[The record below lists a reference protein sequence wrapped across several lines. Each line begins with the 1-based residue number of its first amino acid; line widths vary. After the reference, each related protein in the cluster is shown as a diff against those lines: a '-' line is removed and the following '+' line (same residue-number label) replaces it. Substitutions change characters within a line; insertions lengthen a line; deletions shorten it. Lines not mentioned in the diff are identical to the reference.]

1 MTPDDPRMESTVAYV
16 PPQHIL
22 ERYADVLVNFALGG
36 GDGIKP
42 GEVVRVTAHEIAK
55 PLYAE
60 LLRSVWRAGGHVI
73 GQYLPDDDETFNL
86 SRDFYDIAAEH
97 QIDFFAERF
106 MRGVID
112 EIDHALFVI
121 STTDP
126 QALKGVDPKKI
137 MRSGK
142 AMKPWMDW
150 RMEKENA
157 GRFTWTL
164 GLYGTAAMAAEA
176 DLDLEDYWQ
185 QIIDAC
191 FLDEDDPIARWREV
205 SAQITDYVGRLD
217 ALEIDRLHV
226 EGEDVDL
233 WLTLG
238 EQRSWVGGSGRNIPS
253 FEIFTS
259 PDWRGTEGWIRF
271 NQPLYRYGN
280 LVTDVRLEFVAGRVV
295 KATAATN
302 ESVLQEMVATENA
315 DKVGEFSLTDRRFSR
330 ITRFM
335 AETLYDENVGG
346 PFGNTHIALGSSYHD
361 AYAGDPDGI
370 PKDEWA
376 RLGFNDSS
384 VHTDIVSTADRTVTA
399 MLRDGT
405 ERLIYRDGEFQL

>member
-1 MTPDDPRMESTVAYV
+1 VTYV
-16 PPQHIL
+16 PSQQIL
-22 ERYADVLVNFALGG
+22 RRYADVLVNFALGG
-36 GDGIKP
+36 GSGIKS
-42 GEVVRVTAHEIAK
+42 GEVVRVAAHEVAK

-60 LLRSVWRAGGHVI
+60 LLRSIWRAGGHVI
-73 GQYLPDDDETFNL
+73 GQYLPDDDERFNL
-86 SRDFYDIAAEH
+86 SRDYYDLAADH
-97 QIDFFAERF
+97 QIDFFADRY
-106 MRGVID
+106 MRGLVD
-112 EIDHALFVI
+112 QIDHQVFVI

-164 GLYGTAAMAAEA
+164 GLYGTPAMAAEA
-176 DLDLEDYWQ
+176 ALDLEEYWQ

-191 FLDEDDPIARWREV
+191 FLDEEDPIARWREV
-205 SAQITDYVGRLD
+205 SAQIADYVERLS
-217 ALEIDRLHV
+217 ALEIDRLHI
-226 EGEDVDL
+226 EGADVDL
-233 WLTLG
+233 RITLG
-238 EQRSWVGGSGRNIPS
+238 EKRKWVGGSGRNIPS

-280 LVTDVRLEFVAGRVV
+280 LVRDVRLEFAGGRRLDH
-295 KATAATN
+295 AAAEN
-302 ESVLQEMVATENA
+302 EQVLQEMVATENA

-361 AYAGDPDGI
+361 AYDGNPDGVG
-370 PKDEWA
+370 KEEWA

-384 VHTDIVSTADRTVTA
+384 VHTDIVSTVDRTVTA
-399 MLRDGT
+399 TLRDGT
-405 ERLIYRDGEFQL
+405 EQVIYRGGEFQL

>member
-1 MTPDDPRMESTVAYV
+1 MAYTPSEQVLS
-16 PPQHIL
+16 
-22 ERYADVLVNFALGG
+22 RYADVLVNFALGG
-36 GDGIKP
+36 GSGIKP
-42 GEVVRVTAHEIAK
+42 GDVVRVAGHEAAK

-60 LLRSVWRAGGHVI
+60 LLRAVWRAGGHVI
-73 GQYLPDDDETFNL
+73 GQYLPDDDATCNL
-86 SRDFYDIAAEH
+86 SKDFYELAGEE
-97 QIDFFAERF
+97 QIDFFAARY
-106 MRGVID
+106 MRGLVD
-112 EIDHALFVI
+112 QIDHQVFVI
-121 STTDP
+121 STSDP
-126 QALKGVDPKKI
+126 RALKGVDPKRI
-137 MRSGK
+137 MRTGK

-164 GLYGTAAMAAEA
+164 GLYGTPAMAAEA
-176 DLDLEDYWQ
+176 ELSLEEYWQ

-191 FLDEDDPIARWREV
+191 FLDADDPIARWREV
-205 SAQITDYVGRLD
+205 SAQVTDYVERLS

-226 EGEDVDL
+226 LGADVDL
-233 WLTLG
+233 WITLG
-238 EQRSWVGGSGRNIPS
+238 EKRCWVGGSGRNIPS

-259 PDWRGTEGWIRF
+259 PDWRGTDGWIRF

-280 LVTDVRLEFVAGRVV
+280 LVRDVRLEFSGGRVV
-295 KATAATN
+295 SATAAEN
-302 ESVLQEMVATENA
+302 EAVLQEMVATENA

-330 ITRFM
+330 ITKFM

-361 AYAGDPDGI
+361 AYAGNPDGVE
-370 PKDEWA
+370 KAEWA

-399 MLRDGT
+399 RLRDGSD
-405 ERLIYRDGEFQL
+405 LVIYRDGEFQI